1 MTVEPGQI
9 AIVHLT
15 GRVVDGPDA
24 GEVFETT
31 DVDVALDTDVYHGH
45 RDFKPLEFRVGEGHV
60 IAGIDRVVQ
69 EMEQGETRTVVL
81 DPEEAYGERDE
92 SEVVTVPRSDLEA
105 RSDTTAAV
113 GELVRSET
121 GEAGWITDVTD
132 DEVTIDFNHELAGE
146 RVEFEIR
153 LLEVH
158 AEETGHDVDT
168 SADGA
173 A

>member
-15 GRVVDGPDA
+15 GRLVDGPDA

-31 DVDVALDTDVYHGH
+31 DVDVALETEVYHGH
-45 RDFKPLEFRVGEGHV
+45 RNFKPLEFRVGEGHV
-60 IAGIDRVVQ
+60 IEGIDRTVQ

-81 DPEEAYGERDE
+81 DPDEAYGERDE
-92 SEVVTVPRSDLEA
+92 ADVVTVPRSDLEA
-105 RSDTTAAV
+105 RSDTTAGV
-113 GELVRSET
+113 GELVHSQT
-121 GEAGWITDVTD
+121 GDAGWITEVTD

-158 AEETGHDVDT
+158 AKETGNDVDA